1 MRRIKKGDQVLIVAG
16 DTKGKI
22 GKVLSVLPERNRI
35 VVEGDKLIKR
45 HTRPSPKV
53 AKGGIIEKERT
64 IHLSNVMLYCP
75 KCSKPTRPTYRVL
88 ADTEKGRSN
97 TVRLCRHCGEII

>member
-1 MRRIKKGDQVLIVAG
+1 MQRIKKGDQVLIIAG

-22 GKVLSVLPERNRI
+22 GKVLSVLPERSRI

-64 IHLSNVMLYCP
+64 IHISNVMLFCT
-75 KCSKPTRPTYRVL
+75 KCSKPTRPAYRVT
-88 ADTEKGRSN
+88 AHAEKGRSH
-97 TVRLCRHCGEII
+97 TVRLCRHCGEIV